1 MPTFYT
7 LYQDNREKSLTRG
20 KWYARAKSLGYW
32 DLDKLADHIQD
43 NVSAKKS
50 DVIAVLKELVV
61 VMAEAFDSGYGVS
74 LDGFGKFK
82 IGLRTKPRQVQDRTA
97 HKACQLGQGVHR
109 GEEHRGLAHQLPARD
124 ALERCRRRHPQE
136 PLHHRPEG
144 PRVRGVRGG

>member
-32 DLDKLADHIQD
+32 NLDKLADHIQD

-82 IGLRTKPRQVQDRTA
+82 IGLRTKPANSAKEFTVAKNIVGSRINFQPETHWSAADGGIRKNPFTTGLKVQEYGTYEVD
-97 HKACQLGQGVHR
+97 KE
-109 GEEHRGLAHQLPARD
+109 GEES
-124 ALERCRRRHPQE
+124 E
-136 PLHHRPEG
+136 P
-144 PRVRGVRGG
+144 

>member
-82 IGLRTKPRQVQDRTA
+82 IGLRTKPANSAKEFTVAKNIVGSRIN
-97 HKACQLGQGVHR
+97 
-109 GEEHRGLAHQLPARD
+109 
-124 ALERCRRRHPQE
+124 RRRYPQE

-144 PRVRGVRGG
+144 PGVRGVRGG

>member
-50 DVIAVLKELVV
+50 DVLAVLKELVV
-61 VMAEAFDSGYGVS
+61 VMAEAFDAGYGVS

-82 IGLRTKPRQVQDRTA
+82 IGLRTKPANSAKEFTVAKNIVGSRINFQPETHWSAADGGIRKNPFTTGLKVQEYGEYEVD
-97 HKACQLGQGVHR
+97 KE
-109 GEEHRGLAHQLPARD
+109 GEE
-124 ALERCRRRHPQE
+124 E
-136 PLHHRPEG
+136 PTP
-144 PRVRGVRGG
+144 